1 MSNRAFFQQLLPALL
16 LVGFAVEAVAHHSFA
31 MFNQTKSI
39 TQKGVVKEVQ
49 WTNPHVWLH
58 LTVQVDGKEVV
69 YSYEGAAIAVLKR
82 VGWLRDSVKPGDVVT
97 VVGNPYKDSSRTGGS
112 FNYVI
117 LPDGKHLGTGDAIP
131 GALVPTAR

>member
-1 MSNRAFFQQLLPALL
+1 MNIQPVFHRLVAALL
-16 LVGFAVEAVAHHSFA
+16 LTGCAGVSVAHHSFA
-31 MFNQTKSI
+31 MFNQTK
-39 TQKGVVKEVQ
+39 TVEQKGVVTEIQ

-58 LTVQVDGKEVV
+58 LSVKAGGKDVV
-69 YSYEGAAIAVLKR
+69 YSYEGAAIPVLKR

-131 GALVPTAR
+131 GALAPPGP